1 MAAKPKYQ
9 EMLKRALQPPPP
21 PPLTALTTPVLP
33 NSAPGM
39 LSPYVP
45 FSRGIPVSTTGVSFM
60 SMQPPSKSEIFSLEV
75 TF

>member
-21 PPLTALTTPVLP
+21 PPPLTAMPAPILPTTT
-33 NSAPGM
+33 PGM

-45 FSRGIPVSTTGVSFM
+45 LPRGAPVSTTGVPFM
-60 SMQPPSKSEIFSLEV
+60 PMQQPSRLKS
-75 TF
+75 